1 MDEGL
6 RGQADM
12 DLPVASRTVIALRL
26 SLRPEN
32 LDRLIVADK
41 AVIGIQGVMLSKRG
55 QRPRANLAK

>member
-32 LDRLIVADK
+32 PDRIIVADK
-41 AVIGIQGVMLSKRG
+41 AVIGIQDVMLSERG